1 MMKRTTIYIVG
12 LLLGVYLASCSDYL
26 DRNPLSGP
34 SDENYFNNVDEL
46 TLVVNGLYSAMNYQ
60 PTDGMPTNL
69 TIDDATDIGWDRNVS
84 QLQSLGRGDHDSNNG
99 YVSNIWTNAF
109 KVIGKCNFILDNMGK
124 LDGKMDPDLYQEY
137 QAEARFVR
145 AYTYQYLV
153 DYFGDVPL
161 LQHGLSL
168 EDNQIPR
175 TAKDEVVSFILQEMQ
190 DVAAVLPVT
199 QAEAGR
205 ATKGAALAIRAR
217 AALNAGLWEDAMSS
231 AKAVMDLNTYSL
243 HPDYGELFSYAGEN
257 SPEIIFALQ
266 YLRQSDT
273 KTFGITG
280 LLSRN
285 AKGFSNK
292 IPSQSL
298 VDAFLCTDGK
308 EIDKSDQYDPQ
319 KPFENRDPRLGFTI
333 ALPGSTFFGYQ
344 FETHKDSV
352 QCWDYTVTP
361 ARRVPNQDA
370 INAYATFS
378 GYCWRKYVDMED
390 MDESSKSE
398 LNVTQ
403 IRYAEIL
410 LIYAEAKIEA
420 NQIDAS
426 VYEALNAIRQR
437 PSVDMPAIA
446 SGKSQSELRKLV
458 RKERLYELAMEGFRM
473 VDLRRWQLADKFMN
487 SKLYGRIP
495 RGLLATAPMIDS
507 DGKVDYS
514 QVPNVADMRVIET
527 RKFNA
532 ARDYLWPIPNV
543 DIISDPQL
551 TQNPH
556 Y

>member
-243 HPDYGELFSYAGEN
+243 HPDYGKLFSYAGEN

-390 MDESSKSE
+390 MDEPSKSE

-446 SGKSQSELRKLV
+446 SGKSQSELRELV

>member
-1 MMKRTTIYIVG
+1 MKRTTVYIVG
-12 LLLGVYLASCSDYL
+12 LLLGVFVASCSDYL

-34 SDENYFNNVDEL
+34 SDESYFTNVDEL

-60 PTDGMPTNL
+60 STDGMPNNL
-69 TIDDATDIGWDRNVS
+69 TTDDATDIGWDRNVS
-84 QLQSLGRGDHDSNNG
+84 NLQSLGRGDHDSNNG
-99 YVSNIWTNAF
+99 YVVNVWTNAF
-109 KVIGKCNFILDNMGK
+109 KIIGKCNFILDNMNK
-124 LDGKMDPDLYQEY
+124 LDGKMDASRYQEY

-168 EDNQIPR
+168 EENQIPR
-175 TAKDEVVSFILQEMQ
+175 TPKDEVIAFILQEMEE
-190 DVAAVLPVT
+190 VADILPVI
-199 QAEAGR
+199 QAETGR

-217 AALNAGLWEDAMSS
+217 TALNAGLWDEAIAS
-231 AKAVMDLNTYSL
+231 AKAVMDLKQYSL
-243 HPDYGELFSYAGEN
+243 HTNFGELFSYAGEN

-273 KTFGITG
+273 KTFDMSNLI
-280 LLSRN
+280 SRN
-285 AKGFSNK
+285 GKGTSTK
-292 IPSQSL
+292 VPSQSL
-298 VDAFLCTDGK
+298 VDAYLCTDGR
-308 EIDKSDQYDPQ
+308 EIDKSDRYNPD

-333 ALPGSTFFGYQ
+333 ALPGSEFFGYQ
-344 FETHKDSV
+344 FETHRDSV

-361 ARRVPNQDA
+361 ARRIPNQDA
-370 INAYATFS
+370 THAYATFS
-378 GYCWRKYVDMED
+378 GYLWRKYVDIQDAEQP
-390 MDESSKSE
+390 SKSQ

-403 IRYAEIL
+403 IRYAEVL
-410 LIYAEAKIEA
+410 LVYAEAKIEA

-437 PSVDMPAIA
+437 PSVDMPAIE
-446 SGKSQSELRKLV
+446 SGKSQSQLRQLV

-487 SKLYGRIP
+487 GKLYGRVP
-495 RGLLATAPMIDS
+495 RGLLAAAPAIDA

-514 QVPNVADMRVIET
+514 QVPNVSDMRVIET

-532 ARDYLWPIPNV
+532 SRDYLWPIPNIEIV
-543 DIISDPQL
+543 TDPQL
-551 TQNPH
+551 VQNPN